1 MIWKLKNLES
11 LELDGR
17 MSNRSSLILNDIHK
31 LQKLKSLKI
40 GSGMSRIILDHLKF
54 GVFHDLEELDAYF
67 EDISLDSIR
76 EMKRVTPNLKK
87 IVICVSYSNPI
98 NALLETLENLKS
110 VELAGG
116 ECEIPSE
123 KFYPKIK
130 YLHIYRMSDSDLSA
144 EQITKTFPNLETLR
158 IGICSLDEK
167 PELFLV
173 TLLSELK
180 QLKTLDMEI
189 WTGHE
194 LDRESVLQCF
204 QQHGKHLDDVF
215 VRFSKEGKTELIF
228 KKTPGG
234 RLCCNNKTAKARPLR
249 YNCTIV

>member
-1 MIWKLKNLES
+1 M
-11 LELDGR
+11 
-17 MSNRSSLILNDIHK
+17 
-31 LQKLKSLKI
+31 
-40 GSGMSRIILDHLKF
+40 DHLKF

-67 EDISLDSIR
+67 EDISLDSIK

-87 IVICVSYSNPI
+87 IVIRVSFSNPI

-110 VELAGG
+110 VEIRGG
-116 ECEIPSE
+116 EWKLLCE

-144 EQITKTFPNLETLR
+144 EQISKMFPNLETLK
-158 IGICSLDEK
+158 IESCILDRK

-180 QLKTLDMEI
+180 QLKTLHMEI
-189 WTGHE
+189 RTGHE
-194 LDRESVLQCF
+194 LDPKSVLQCF
-204 QQHGKHLDDVF
+204 QQHGKHLEDVY
-215 VRFSKEGKTELIF
+215 VSFSEKGNPELIF
-228 KKTPGG
+228 EKTPGG
-234 RLCCNNKTAKARPLR
+234 RLCCINKTAKTRPLC

>member
-1 MIWKLKNLES
+1 
-11 LELDGR
+11 
-17 MSNRSSLILNDIHK
+17 
-31 LQKLKSLKI
+31 
-40 GSGMSRIILDHLKF
+40 
-54 GVFHDLEELDAYF
+54 
-67 EDISLDSIR
+67 
-76 EMKRVTPNLKK
+76 
-87 IVICVSYSNPI
+87 
-98 NALLETLENLKS
+98 LLETLENLES

-116 ECEIPSE
+116 EWKVLCE

-130 YLHIYRMSDSDLSA
+130 YLHIYLMSDADLSA
-144 EQITKTFPNLETLR
+144 EQISKTFPNLETLK
-158 IGICSLDEK
+158 IGICNLDRK

-189 WTGHE
+189 RTDHE

-215 VRFSKEGKTELIF
+215 VRFSKKGNPELIF
-228 KKTPGG
+228 MKTPGG
-234 RLCCNNKTAKARPLR
+234 RLCCNNKTAKTRGLLWPLC